1 MTTLLFYIFSILTIV
16 SAIGVV
22 SSKTPINSIL
32 SLIATF
38 FFISCHYILL
48 NAQFLGIVNMI
59 VYAGAIMVLFLF
71 TIMLLNLN
79 KDSEPQ
85 HNNFIKMGAVIA
97 SGMLLIVLL
106 SAFKDTININH
117 NTLAVVH
124 VNQVGLLQNLG
135 TVLFTKFL
143 VPFEI
148 SSVLFIAG
156 VVGAVVLGKKE
167 IGE

>member
-1 MTTLLFYIFSILTIV
+1 MSTILFFVFAVLTIMGAIFV
-16 SAIGVV
+16 ISA
-22 SSKTPINSIL
+22 KTPINSIL

-38 FFISCHYILL
+38 FFITCNYILL

-79 KDSEPQ
+79 KDAEPQ
-85 HNNFIKMGAVIA
+85 HNVYIKIGGVIA
-97 SGMLLIVLL
+97 AGIFLLVIL
-106 SAFKDTININH
+106 SAFVKTGNITN

-124 VNQVGLLQNLG
+124 TNQVGLLKNLG
-135 TVLFTKFL
+135 NTLFTEFL
-143 VPFEI
+143 IPFELT
-148 SSVLFIAG
+148 SVLFITAII
-156 VVGAVVLGKKE
+156 GAVMLGKKE

>member
-1 MTTLLFYIFSILTIV
+1 MSTLLFYIFAFLTIV
-16 SAIGVV
+16 SAILVV
-22 SSKTPINSIL
+22 SSRTPINSIL

-79 KDSEPQ
+79 TDSEPQ
-85 HNNFIKMGAVIA
+85 HNNFIKIGGVIA
-97 SGMLLIVLL
+97 SGMLMIVLL
-106 SAFKDTININH
+106 SAFKNTENFNH

-124 VNQVGLLQNLG
+124 ANQVGLMQNLG
-135 TVLFTKFL
+135 KTLFTKFL

-148 SSVLFIAG
+148 SSVLFIAA